1 MEEVVGGIVVLGIY
15 MKALDGLI
23 VFGKFSPGLA
33 VLIFETQAKVIQILS
48 FLIIR
53 NFLRGRKGRTSRT
66 YSEAQPLNGQ

>member
-1 MEEVVGGIVVLGIY
+1 MLLKTNFVESCFLGKIFMLLFY
-15 MKALDGLI
+15 FSMHTQIENSVQRLI

-53 NFLRGRKGRTSRT
+53 NFQGLKM
-66 YSEAQPLNGQ
+66 